1 VGFCFGGG
9 IANLLAVRLPDL
21 ACAVPF
27 YGNQPPA
34 ADVAK
39 IKAPLLIHYAETDER
54 INAGWPA
61 YEAALRANGV
71 SYEMHMYPGTNHGFH
86 NDTTPRY
93 DEAAA
98 KLAWQRTVDF
108 FNKHVRGG

>member
-1 VGFCFGGG
+1 
-9 IANLLAVRLPDL
+9 
-21 ACAVPF
+21 VPF
-27 YGNQPPA
+27 YGRQPA
-34 ADVAK
+34 AEDVPK
-39 IKAPLLIHYAETDER
+39 IKAPLLIHYAELDTR

-61 YEAALRANGV
+61 YEQALKAARV
-71 SYEMHMYPGTNHGFH
+71 RYEMHLYPGVNHGFH

-108 FNKHVRGG
+108 FNANLR